1 MIIALTLAIV
11 DLPARNQQTSRTRN
25 PLVQNQTEWSCGLTA
40 RKEVISAVQNKSTAV
55 MYRRIGSTTYKVNVH
70 FSETGAESM
79 EEKTLRMIENESVTS
94 DSGCGM
100 MDVPQMSCQSGRS
113 A

>member
-1 MIIALTLAIV
+1 
-11 DLPARNQQTSRTRN
+11 
-25 PLVQNQTEWSCGLTA
+25 
-40 RKEVISAVQNKSTAV
+40 
-55 MYRRIGSTTYKVNVH
+55 
-70 FSETGAESM
+70 M
-79 EEKTLRMIENESVTS
+79 EEKILRMIENESVTS